1 MCGQVWLDCQL
12 QSLSNEDQQSNRE
25 EKSET
30 SFRFGNGKVFKSIK
44 CVTLPTFIANK
55 NVLLSTKVYD
65 IPLLLCRDALKTAKT
80 YIDFS
85 KDKIIIFDEEVPIKF
100 YTSGHYCITVGKINK
115 AALQIRAGQQ

>member
-85 KDKIIIFDEEVPIKF
+85 KDKIIIFDEEVPVKF

-115 AALQIRAGQQ
+115 AALQISAGQQ

>member
-65 IPLLLCRDALKTAKT
+65 IPLLLSRDAMKKAKT
-80 YIDFS
+80 STDFS
-85 KDKIIIFDEEVPIKF
+85 KDKIIIFDEEVPAKF

-115 AALQIRAGQQ
+115 AALQIRAGQR

>member
-44 CVTLPTFIANK
+44 CVTLPTSIANK

-65 IPLLLCRDALKTAKT
+65 IPLLLCRDALKMAKT

-85 KDKIIIFDEEVPIKF
+85 KDKIIIFDEEVPVKF